1 MVCGDTPPL
10 GGCIDGSVDEWV
22 MCVGQWVGSC
32 QITRNSINHTLI
44 EIIQFSL
51 KIFVLWRHPHPIP
64 PTQLPTP
71 LDYTQISN
79 QFNRSWINWDNSILF
94 EDLNSVE
101 SLELESCHITKNQI
115 NHNLIE
121 IIQFFFED
129 FRFMESLM
137 GGCVGGCVYG
147 HFDIFWLLPKP
158 PQPFT
163 GLFFCIF
170 VPYFTWHTIYLL
182 FFII

>member
-1 MVCGDTPPL
+1 MYGLWWYPTF
-10 GGCIDGSVDEWV
+10 GWV
-22 MCVGQWVGSC
+22 YRWFSGWVGYCVGQWVGSC

-121 IIQFFFED
+121 IIQFSLKILDLWSHSWVDVWVVVCMDILTFFD
-129 FRFMESLM
+129 FYLNHLSPLQDYFSVFLCLTSL
-137 GGCVGGCVYG
+137 G
-147 HFDIFWLLPKP
+147 I
-158 PQPFT
+158 PF
-163 GLFFCIF
+163 IY
-170 VPYFTWHTIYLL
+170 YFS
-182 FFII
+182 